1 MGYVYSALWFLT
13 AFLLL
18 CRFRKESVVVYILSA
33 YFVFAGVWWLADE
46 MSVTDMMSG
55 TYAWILRMVS
65 VAALLIAAVVYLIEK
80 NIKGKKKAAV
90 QASDEQELH
99 SADHI

>member
-33 YFVFAGVWWLADE
+33 YFVFAGVWWLAAHYGGE
-46 MSVTDMMSG
+46 LF
-55 TYAWILRMVS
+55 ILRLTLSRRFGIIQVF
-65 VAALLIAAVVYLIEK
+65 
-80 NIKGKKKAAV
+80 
-90 QASDEQELH
+90 
-99 SADHI
+99 